1 LFSLKFREGS
11 RVRISLIRADENK
24 AGIWYGV
31 VAFTLWGILPL
42 YWKLM
47 QSLPAIEILAHR
59 ILWSFV
65 FMFLLVVFTGGWRIV
80 AAGFADKKKLL
91 LMFLCGILVSINWFT
106 YIFAVNTGHVIEAS
120 LGYFINPLVVV
131 ILGVAVFKEKMTRWQ
146 LAAIILASIGVLMI
160 TVQFGRVPWLSLF
173 LAVSFAA
180 YGLVKKIVR
189 VDSITGLTME
199 TLVIMPA
206 ALFYII
212 NLEKN
217 AMGAL
222 GNAALPTVLFL
233 VGTGIITAVPLI
245 FYARGIEKT
254 TFSMMGFLQYITPTI
269 SLLLG
274 IFIFKELFSLFHLIS
289 FCFIWA
295 ALLLFTL
302 DSAGVIKD
310 FYAAQAE
317 EL

>member
-1 LFSLKFREGS
+1 MG
-11 RVRISLIRADENK
+11 ISVINADENK

-31 VAFTLWGILPL
+31 VAYTLWGILPL

-47 QSLPAIEILAHR
+47 QAVPPIEILAHR
-59 ILWSFV
+59 FLWSIV
-65 FMFLLVVFTGGWRIV
+65 FMFLLVIFTSGWKTV

-120 LGYFINPLVVV
+120 MGYFINPLVVV

-146 LAAIILASIGVLMI
+146 LAAVILAAIGVLMI
-160 TVQFGRVPWLSLF
+160 TVQYGRVPWISLF

-180 YGLVKKIVR
+180 YGLVKKIIR

-199 TLVIMPA
+199 TLVIMPV

-217 AMGAL
+217 AVGAL
-222 GNAALPTVLFL
+222 GSAALTTVLFL
-233 VGTGIITAVPLI
+233 AGTGVITAVPLI

-254 TFSMMGFLQYITPTI
+254 TFSMMGFLQYIAPSI
-269 SLLLG
+269 SLFLG
-274 IFIFKELFSLFHLIS
+274 IFIFKEYFSLFHLVS

-295 ALLLFTL
+295 ALLIFTL
-302 DSAGVIKD
+302 DSVGIIRDPFLVRTEK
-310 FYAAQAE
+310 
-317 EL
+317 L

>member
-1 LFSLKFREGS
+1 
-11 RVRISLIRADENK
+11 VRISVTSADENK

-31 VAFTLWGILPL
+31 VAYTLWGILPL

-47 QSLPAIEILAHR
+47 QAVPPIEILAHR
-59 ILWSFV
+59 VLWSFV
-65 FMFLLVVFTGGWRIV
+65 FMFLLVIVTSGWKTV

-120 LGYFINPLVVV
+120 MGYFINPLVVV

-146 LAAIILASIGVLMI
+146 LAAVILAAIGVLMI
-160 TVQFGRVPWLSLF
+160 TVQYGRVPWISLF
-173 LAVSFAA
+173 LAFSFAA
-180 YGLVKKIVR
+180 YGLIKKIIR

-199 TLVIMPA
+199 TLVIMPV

-212 NLEKN
+212 SLEKN
-217 AMGAL
+217 AVGAL
-222 GNAALPTVLFL
+222 GNATLPTILFL
-233 VGTGIITAVPLI
+233 AGTGVITAVPLI

-254 TFSMMGFLQYITPTI
+254 TFSMMGFLQYIAPSI
-269 SLLLG
+269 SLFLG
-274 IFIFKELFSLFHLIS
+274 IFIFKEYFSLFHLVS

-295 ALLLFTL
+295 ALLVFTL
-302 DSAGVIKD
+302 DSLDIIRDPFLVRTEK
-310 FYAAQAE
+310 
-317 EL
+317 L